1 MSTIEALS
9 RIVES
14 KVKRNKM
21 LSFST
26 ADGEF
31 YLELVTGTFIQC
43 LVRGQQ
49 GGWCISQI
57 PLRDDWR
64 EVAR

>member
-9 RIVES
+9 RIVKS
-14 KVKRNKM
+14 KVKRDKM
-21 LSFST
+21 LSFAT
-26 ADGEF
+26 EDREF
-31 YLELVTGTFIQC
+31 YLELVGGKFIQC
-43 LVRGQQ
+43 LARGQQ

-57 PLRDDWR
+57 PLRDDWK